1 MFTRLDD
8 PKKEPYLNIERREEI
23 RFKRYEEIE
32 KASSVIQ
39 KLLEE
44 NEELLKADD
53 VDFKYWNLYLRSRIF
68 CIRMNAKIKLSIFC
82 RIKLKPNMDVYY
94 KLAHITK
101 SINQ

>member
-23 RFKRYEEIE
+23 RSKRYEEIE

-68 CIRMNAKIKLSIFC
+68 CIRLNAKIKLSIFC

>member
-1 MFTRLDD
+1 MKKINKEINRWVEKPLFTRLDD

-23 RFKRYEEIE
+23 RSKRYEEIE

-68 CIRMNAKIKLSIFC
+68 CIRLNAKIKLSIFY
-82 RIKLKPNMDVYY
+82 RKFE
-94 KLAHITK
+94 T
-101 SINQ
+101 

>member
-23 RFKRYEEIE
+23 RSKRYEEIE
-32 KASSVIQ
+32 KASFVIQ

-68 CIRMNAKIKLSIFC
+68 CIRLNAKIKLSIFC
-82 RIKLKPNMDVYY
+82 RKVE
-94 KLAHITK
+94 T
-101 SINQ
+101 